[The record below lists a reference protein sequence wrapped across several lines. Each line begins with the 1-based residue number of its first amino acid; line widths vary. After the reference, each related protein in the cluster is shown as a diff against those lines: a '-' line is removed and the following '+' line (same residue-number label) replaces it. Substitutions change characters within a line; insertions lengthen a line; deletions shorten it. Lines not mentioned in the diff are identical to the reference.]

1 MRSVL
6 WNFLDIHNVR
16 RFYIVNDGSSIS
28 SLIRIALQRAGYLV
42 TTPLSQSFNPLITSH
57 STQSTKNMVALP
69 IHSQSSGNSCH
80 IHNRIE
86 DFDPSSIIPSIIIN
100 QSSRSV
106 VESSNCLQ
114 LPNSKIDE
122 LIDLICYSGALQD
135 AESENSSANFGQ
147 HLISNNQIFYETDL
161 SLALVNIRPVLPGHA
176 LIIPRR
182 RVPRFTNLTQDEV
195 SDLWNTARKVGAV
208 LEKHFQATSLTMT
221 IQDGPE
227 AGQSVSHVH
236 IHILPRNKTD
246 KFQRNNDEIY
256 EAIDSSGYKNP
267 TKSLDPHTGG
277 PQSRSEK
284 EMSAEALLFRA
295 LCKQLT

>member
-1 MRSVL
+1 MRAVL
-6 WNFLDIHNVR
+6 WNFLDAHNVR
-16 RFYIVNDGSSIS
+16 SFYYVNDGSTIS
-28 SLIRIALQRAGYLV
+28 NLIRIALQRAGYMV
-42 TTPLSQSFNPLITSH
+42 TTPISQSFNSLFTSH
-57 STQSTKNMVALP
+57 STQSTKNMVAVP
-69 IHSQSSGNSCH
+69 INSQSSVNSCN

-100 QSSRSV
+100 QASRSII
-106 VESSNCLQ
+106 ESSNCLQ
-114 LPNSKIDE
+114 LPSKIDE
-122 LIDLICYSGALQD
+122 LIDLICYNGALRD
-135 AESENSSANFGQ
+135 AETENSSANFGQ
-147 HLISNNQIFYETDL
+147 HLISNNQIFYKTDH

-182 RVPRFTNLTQDEV
+182 RVSRFTNLIQDEV
-195 SDLWNTARKVGAV
+195 SDLWNTARKIGAV

-246 KFQRNNDEIY
+246 KFQQNNDEIY
-256 EAIDSSGYKNP
+256 EAIDSSSYKIP

-277 PQSRSEK
+277 PQRRSEK
-284 EMSAEALLFRA
+284 EMADEAFLFRK
-295 LCKQLT
+295 LCQQDR